1 MQLYYRTNGLLHTS
15 FDLVFIR
22 QWSLIIARSLM
33 NCSMFP

>member
-1 MQLYYRTNGLLHTS
+1 MIQPS
-15 FDLVFIR
+15 FDLVYIR